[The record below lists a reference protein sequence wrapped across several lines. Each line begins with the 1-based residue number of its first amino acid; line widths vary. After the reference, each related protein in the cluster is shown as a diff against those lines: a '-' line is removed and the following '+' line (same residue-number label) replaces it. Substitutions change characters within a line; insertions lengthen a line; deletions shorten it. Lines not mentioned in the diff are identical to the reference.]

1 MSLQQT
7 IGRSIGCRGVG
18 LHSGETAEMTL
29 HPAPAGAGVVF
40 IRPSPAGPVRVQVD
54 GRKVVSTNLSTTLG
68 DNGTRVH
75 TVEHLLAALA
85 GLEIDNVI
93 VELDSSEVPIL
104 DGSAGPFVDLILTAG
119 ITRLSQERRVM
130 KIVRPIVVTEDDREV
145 AVYPCDRFEVDYT
158 IRFDHPLLA
167 HQRYHYQAGP
177 QRFVTE
183 IARARTFCFL
193 REVEAM
199 RAGGLAKGGSLE
211 NAVVIGER
219 GVLNPD
225 GLRFPD
231 EFVRH
236 KVLDIIGDLSL
247 LGYALE
253 ARVEARCSGHRMNSK
268 LVQAILGASDCWELT
283 PASARLTREATV
295 AVAPAV

>member
-1 MSLQQT
+1 MGLQQT
-7 IGRSIGCRGVG
+7 IAQSISCRGVG
-18 LHSGETAEMTL
+18 LHSGATAEMTL
-29 HPAPAGAGVVF
+29 HPAPSNTGVVF
-40 IRPSPAGPVRVQVD
+40 VRPTADGPVRIQVD
-54 GRKVVSTNLSTTLG
+54 GRKVVATNLSTTLG
-68 DNGTRVH
+68 DNGTSVH

-93 VELDSSEVPIL
+93 VALDSAEVPIL
-104 DGSAGPFVDLILTAG
+104 DGSAGPFVDLILAAG
-119 ITRLSQERRVM
+119 ISRQSQERHIL
-130 KIVRPIVVTEDDREV
+130 KITRPIVVREDDREV
-145 AVYPCDRFEVDYT
+145 AVYPSDRFEVDYT

-167 HQRYHYQAGP
+167 HQRYQYQAAP

-199 RAGGLAKGGSLE
+199 RAAGLAKGGSLE
-211 NAVVIGER
+211 NAVVIGDA

-268 LVQAILGASDCWELT
+268 LVQAILSASDCWELT
-283 PASARLTREATV
+283 PAPRRKREPAV
-295 AVAPAV
+295 AVARAV